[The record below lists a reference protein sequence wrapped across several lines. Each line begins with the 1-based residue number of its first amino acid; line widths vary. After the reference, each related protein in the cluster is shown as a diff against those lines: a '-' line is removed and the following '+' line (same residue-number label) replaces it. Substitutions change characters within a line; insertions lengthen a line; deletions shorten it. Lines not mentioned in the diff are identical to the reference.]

1 MKLRRDL
8 LYVDSNVFLYPTIYR
23 LETIEE
29 AKESKKFLLKISEG
43 SVEACTA
50 TITWDEI
57 VWVIRRIF
65 GLKPSIEL
73 GRKFLEFPNLK
84 LLNVK
89 RSTVLRA
96 QELMEKYE
104 IKPRDAIHAATA
116 LENDIEIIVSY
127 DKDFDKLEEIKRLDP
142 RSLLE

>member
-8 LYVDSNVFLYPTIYR
+8 LYVDSNVFLYPIVYR
-23 LETIEE
+23 LETVEE
-29 AKESKKFLLKISEG
+29 AKGSKDFLLKISEG

-65 GLKPSIEL
+65 GLKSSIEL

-84 LLNVK
+84 FLSVK
-89 RSTVLRA
+89 RSVILRA
-96 QELMEKYE
+96 QRLMEKYK

-116 LENDIEIIVSY
+116 LENNIETIVSY
-127 DKDFDKLEEIKRLDP
+127 DRDFDKLEEIKRLDP